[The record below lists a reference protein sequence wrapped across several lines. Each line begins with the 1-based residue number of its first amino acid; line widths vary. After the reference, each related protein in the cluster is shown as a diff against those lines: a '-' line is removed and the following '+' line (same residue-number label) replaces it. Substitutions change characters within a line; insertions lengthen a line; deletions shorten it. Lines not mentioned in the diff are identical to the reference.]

1 MSTEKMLRLLAHPFT
16 VVSAMA
22 GFVVA
27 TVLTVL
33 R

>member
-1 MSTEKMLRLLAHPFT
+1 MSTEKMLRLMAHPFT

-22 GFVVA
+22 GFVLA
-27 TVLTVL
+27 TALTIL